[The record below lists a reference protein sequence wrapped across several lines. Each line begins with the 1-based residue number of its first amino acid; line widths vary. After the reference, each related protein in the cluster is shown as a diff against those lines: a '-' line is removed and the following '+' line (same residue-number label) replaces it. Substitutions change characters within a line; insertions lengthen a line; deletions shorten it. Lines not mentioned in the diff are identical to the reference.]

1 MRFVGSA
8 LASFAL
14 AALLAGVQTA
24 PSLARAGA
32 YLRDL
37 VKSEPYRGA
46 WARLIAKERNLP
58 SWIKDFAV
66 TGEGA
71 NTQAHMVPV
80 GHQAYLLA
88 TLCMGQDCAGHK
100 LYVLFTA
107 DAARAY
113 AEILETGKAPRW
125 LGKPDAASR
134 AAIKE
139 AQAQ

>member
-1 MRFVGSA
+1 MRLVGTA
-8 LASFAL
+8 FASVAL
-14 AALLAGVQTA
+14 AALLAGTQTA
-24 PSLARAGA
+24 PGLARAGA

-37 VKSEPYRGA
+37 VRSEPYRGA
-46 WARLIAKERNLP
+46 WTRMLAKEHNLP
-58 SWIKDFAV
+58 GWIKDFAV

-71 NTQAHMVPV
+71 NTQGRMVPV

-107 DAARAY
+107 DAGRAY
-113 AEILETGKAPRW
+113 GEILETGKAPRW

-134 AAIKE
+134 AAINE